1 MENDNKGFPVSPC
14 HLPGSEHQTNQYQ
27 ATLGGTTSSIEK
39 TSINVHPL
47 KPVSWITQKVTSGY
61 NSHPSSS
68 GPTMSS
74 IQSNFMA
81 SNPLL
86 TNSKNEDPNPG
97 HDPFGLLL
105 GKRVLDGIP
114 IKNKQGAKLQGR
126 DSSKLGFREPNSND
140 YIFSNM

>member
-1 MENDNKGFPVSPC
+1 M
-14 HLPGSEHQTNQYQ
+14 
-27 ATLGGTTSSIEK
+27 
-39 TSINVHPL
+39 

-81 SNPLL
+81 SNSLL

-97 HDPFGLLL
+97 HDPFSLSL
-105 GKRVLDGIP
+105 GKRVLDGTLN
-114 IKNKQGAKLQGR
+114 KNKQGAILQEGR
-126 DSSKLGFREPNSND
+126 DSNELMHKVGSRIRQPNSND
-140 YIFSNM
+140 YIFSNMRYDASWKNQCSIQLSPSIFH